1 MIKLRVWM
9 YLPAHLG
16 QVEEEEIE
24 VVNVEMANEVEVET
38 SNHMLTKINK

>member
-1 MIKLRVWM
+1 M

-16 QVEEEEIE
+16 HTHNQVEEEEIE

>member
-1 MIKLRVWM
+1 M

-16 QVEEEEIE
+16 HTHNQAEEEEIE